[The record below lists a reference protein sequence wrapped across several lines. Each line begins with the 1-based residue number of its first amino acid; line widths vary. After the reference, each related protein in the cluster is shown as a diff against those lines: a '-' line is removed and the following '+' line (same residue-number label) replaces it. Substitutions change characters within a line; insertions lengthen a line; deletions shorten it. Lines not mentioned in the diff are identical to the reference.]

1 MQMGNSIRARR
12 RQHDETSGGLTRKA
26 TRQSEC
32 KSGRKTVT
40 RKDRLE
46 ISRRKRRGRIGQEQA
61 AESTGEELEKMGYEG
76 KSGMKPCNKNM
87 STRRRRGRTDSFV
100 HISLRVVTQETHM
113 NNAITIECMTL
124 VVHVMTRS
132 NTHMTNTITDKMM
145 NIRVHYS

>member
-100 HISLRVVTQETHM
+100 HISVRVVTQETHM
-113 NNAITIECMTL
+113 NNKAAEMTEINNAQPTL
-124 VVHVMTRS
+124 SSTSASAS
-132 NTHMTNTITDKMM
+132 NSSM
-145 NIRVHYS
+145 NSKRT

>member
-61 AESTGEELEKMGYEG
+61 AESTGEELKKMGYEG

-100 HISLRVVTQETHM
+100 HISVRVVTLETHM
-113 NNAITIECMTL
+113 NNKAAEMTEINNAQPTL
-124 VVHVMTRS
+124 SSTSASAS
-132 NTHMTNTITDKMM
+132 NSSM
-145 NIRVHYS
+145 NSKRT

>member
-113 NNAITIECMTL
+113 NNKAAEMTEITNAQPTL
-124 VVHVMTRS
+124 SSTSASAS
-132 NTHMTNTITDKMM
+132 NSSM
-145 NIRVHYS
+145 NSKRT